1 MRGVR
6 KRHGDQRKA
15 CGKTGKLDGKNGLV
29 NRAEFVVTGSKIMN
43 TSVERK
49 KNVGEE
55 GVNAEDLLTSFAGA
69 LEVNFEGAKKKTGK
83 QTGCFYRPFLL

>member
-29 NRAEFVVTGSKIMN
+29 NRAEFVVTGSKIMD

-49 KNVGEE
+49 KNVDEE
-55 GVNAEDLLTSFAGA
+55 GGKRRRPADLFRRST
-69 LEVNFEGAKKKTGK
+69 
-83 QTGCFYRPFLL
+83 

>member
-6 KRHGDQRKA
+6 KRLGDQHKA

-43 TSVERK
+43 TGVERK
-49 KNVGEE
+49 KNVDEE
-55 GVNAEDLLTSFAGA
+55 GG
-69 LEVNFEGAKKKTGK
+69 
-83 QTGCFYRPFLL
+83 